1 VEKMEME
8 REIVME
14 TNMQLEKEIK
24 MKINM
29 DIKIAKAKYNDR
41 KYNYEFM
48 SIINKIKNTLNNEIE
63 DYNDGDD
70 FNDDINKKQI
80 TKLLYKIN
88 TIQILSYNNIKILNC
103 NYNDKDKNV
112 IIDSLNYIYNKN
124 NYIKYYENLC
134 KIFVNIIYNAYKYS
148 EYDILLIN
156 IPECANSIYNT
167 KIVPIT
173 AFSIFDTVE
182 HYIGE
187 NTVSHVFKFTIDKY
201 LIKLNNKNDS
211 LILNEKIN
219 NMLIGNN
226 IIRVIILENINSNIG
241 SDDLIFEEEKIFEKS
256 EKMTNEIVNDVKFTN
271 KNNYVIDNDIKIIFN
286 KLLYDVM
293 YVKNWFHGLYNRLY
307 NKLYSNK

>member
-1 VEKMEME
+1 MENEME
-8 REIVME
+8 SEIVME

-29 DIKIAKAKYNDR
+29 DIKIAMAKYNDR

-48 SIINKIKNTLNNEIE
+48 SIINKIQNTLNNEIE
-63 DYNDGDD
+63 DYNDGGGDN

-88 TIQILSYNNIKILNC
+88 TINILSFNNVKILNC
-103 NYNDKDKNV
+103 NYNNNDKNV

-124 NYIKYYENLC
+124 NYIKYYEKLC
-134 KIFVNIIYNAYKYS
+134 KIFVNIIHNAYKYS

-156 IPECANSIYNT
+156 IPESANSLYNT

-173 AFSIFDTVE
+173 ACSIFDTVE

-226 IIRVIILENINSNIG
+226 IIRVIILENIDSNIE
-241 SDDLIFEEEKIFEKS
+241 SNDLIFEDEKRSEKS
-256 EKMTNEIVNDVKFTN
+256 EKMTNDIVNDIKFTN

-293 YVKNWFHGLYNRLY
+293 YVKNWFHGLYN
-307 NKLYSNK
+307 KLYTKLYK

>member
-1 VEKMEME
+1 MEME

-29 DIKIAKAKYNDR
+29 DIKIAKEKYNDR

-63 DYNDGDD
+63 DYNNGDD

-88 TIQILSYNNIKILNC
+88 TIQILSFNNVKILNC
-103 NYNDKDKNV
+103 NYNNKDKNV

-124 NYIKYYENLC
+124 NYIKYYEKLC

-148 EYDILLIN
+148 GYDILLIN
-156 IPECANSIYNT
+156 IPECANSLYNT

-173 AFSIFDTVE
+173 ACSIFDTVE

-187 NTVSHVFKFTIDKY
+187 NTVSHVFKFTLDKY
-201 LIKLNNKNDS
+201 LIKLNNKNNS

-226 IIRVIILENINSNIG
+226 IIRVIILENIDSNID
-241 SDDLIFEEEKIFEKS
+241 SENLIFDDEKRSEKINS
-256 EKMTNEIVNDVKFTN
+256 DIVNNIKFNN
-271 KNNYVIDNDIKIIFN
+271 KHNYVIDNDIKIIFN

-293 YVKNWFHGLYNRLY
+293 YVKNWFHGLYNKAYNRLY
-307 NKLYSNK
+307 TKLYNNK